1 MPLPSIHQIIEHFQ
15 DSVYVIDPDTSRILW
30 CNQAGFASLG
40 YQQDEI
46 INHSVLSL
54 QKDMAGLPQWDEI
67 AQVIHNSPDGYTFVG
82 RHQHKNGD
90 ETAVEVVTTV
100 LTENNQTYFLS
111 VARDITRRMA
121 YEQSLHT
128 REDSVW
134 FAINEA
140 SDGIWEWELDTDY
153 VFFSPQLKKMLGYG
167 PDEMAPHVDTWVRN
181 VHPEDI
187 DYVWNVLDNHLKG
200 HRSRYEAQYRLRNRN
215 GHYLWVHDRGKVSL
229 RDDNG
234 QPVRVVGM
242 VHDITDHKTMQAQL
256 EQLAHYDI
264 LTGVANRREGSRQV
278 QAQLQAAKFSQTGA
292 CLLVV
297 DFDNFKRI
305 NDLHGHQT
313 GDDVLKRGAQLLTD
327 GLKQADCI
335 YRWGGEE
342 FVILLNGV
350 SESVAEKR
358 AETLHQRFAETD
370 WQEYGI
376 DTLTLS
382 IGISILGPHGYKL
395 DELIKHADNAAY
407 QAKEKGRNLTVIA
420 PLPSNKDDPT
430 QNR

>member
-1 MPLPSIHQIIEHFQ
+1 MPLLPPLQIIEHLQ

-30 CNQAGFASLG
+30 CNQAGYASLG
-40 YQQDEI
+40 YQKNEI

-54 QKDMAGLPQWDEI
+54 QKDVAGLPQWSDI
-67 AQVIHNSPDGYTFVG
+67 AQVIQRNPDGYTFVG
-82 RHQHKNGD
+82 RHQHKNGN

-100 LTENNQTYFLS
+100 LTDNDQIYFLS

-140 SDGIWEWELDTDY
+140 SDGFWEWEMDTDY

-167 PDEMAPHVDTWVRN
+167 PDEMAPHVDTWISN
-181 VHPEDI
+181 VHPEDL
-187 DYVWNVLDNHLKG
+187 DYVWSVLDNHLKG

-215 GHYLWVHDRGKVSL
+215 GHYLWVHDRGKISA
-229 RDDNG
+229 RDPNG
-234 QPVRVVGM
+234 RPIRVVGM
-242 VHDITDHKTMQAQL
+242 AHEITNHKTTQAQL

-264 LTGVANRREGSRQV
+264 LTGVANRREGMRQV
-278 QAQLQAAKFSQTGA
+278 QALLQAAKFNQTGA
-292 CLLVV
+292 YLLVA
-297 DFDNFKRI
+297 DFDHFKRI

-313 GDDVLKRGAQLLTD
+313 GDNVLRLGAQLLAD
-327 GLKQADCI
+327 EIGPNDCI

-342 FVILLNGV
+342 FVILLNGL
-350 SESVAEKR
+350 SASAAEKR
-358 AETLHQRFAETD
+358 TLAFHQRFVDTD

-376 DTLTLS
+376 EPLTLS
-382 IGISILGPHGYKL
+382 IGISILGTHGHKL
-395 DELIKHADNAAY
+395 DELIKHADNAA
-407 QAKEKGRNLTVIA
+407 
-420 PLPSNKDDPT
+420 
-430 QNR
+430 